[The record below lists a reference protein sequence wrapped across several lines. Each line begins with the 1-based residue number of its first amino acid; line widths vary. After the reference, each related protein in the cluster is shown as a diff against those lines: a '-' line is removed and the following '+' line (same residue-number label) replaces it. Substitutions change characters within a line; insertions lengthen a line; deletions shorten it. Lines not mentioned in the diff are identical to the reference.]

1 VREHPIVHVR
11 IETCQRR
18 TNWFIRPTPPSS
30 MLEYPSLSAP
40 PPRREMHAAVPAVVF
55 DVLGRVHEVRDAWQA
70 NHEEKYEGPRM
81 SCGPDVVLRPR
92 YRSLSTHRTVHRRC
106 AFIQCHERHRSLIHP
121 RRPNL
126 GSRRQKA
133 TLTTHGRFRHVG
145 VVDVGLRVR
154 RRKGARS
161 VRLERCTSTGILW
174 LHGGWATIGVLWLHH
189 RCAAAGVLLLHHR
202 FIVDLGR
209 IV

>member
-70 NHEEKYEGPRM
+70 NHEEKYEGPRTKYL
-81 SCGPDVVLRPR
+81 LRQDWEQEGQGKAR
-92 YRSLSTHRTVHRRC
+92 TH
-106 AFIQCHERHRSLIHP
+106 
-121 RRPNL
+121 
-126 GSRRQKA
+126 
-133 TLTTHGRFRHVG
+133 
-145 VVDVGLRVR
+145 
-154 RRKGARS
+154 
-161 VRLERCTSTGILW
+161 
-174 LHGGWATIGVLWLHH
+174 
-189 RCAAAGVLLLHHR
+189 
-202 FIVDLGR
+202 
-209 IV
+209 